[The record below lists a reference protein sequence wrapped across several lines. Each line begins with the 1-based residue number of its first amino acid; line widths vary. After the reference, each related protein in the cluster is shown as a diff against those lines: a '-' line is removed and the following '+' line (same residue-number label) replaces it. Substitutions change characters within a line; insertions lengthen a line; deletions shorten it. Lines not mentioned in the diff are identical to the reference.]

1 MKAFLETTQMVTT
14 IWMLL
19 DRTPMV
25 VQVQLLEATW
35 SQMKILLDTTLLNRT
50 PMDAKIQ
57 LLEATQSHMKIL
69 LDATL
74 QWSNLVL
81 VATKS

>member
-1 MKAFLETTQMVTT
+1 
-14 IWMLL
+14 MLL
-19 DRTPMV
+19 DRTPMD
-25 VQVQLLEATW
+25 VQVQLPEATQ
-35 SQMKILLDTTLLNRT
+35 SQMKLLLDATLLNRMS
-50 PMDAKIQ
+50 MDAKIQ
-57 LLEATQSHMKIL
+57 LLEATQRHMKIL